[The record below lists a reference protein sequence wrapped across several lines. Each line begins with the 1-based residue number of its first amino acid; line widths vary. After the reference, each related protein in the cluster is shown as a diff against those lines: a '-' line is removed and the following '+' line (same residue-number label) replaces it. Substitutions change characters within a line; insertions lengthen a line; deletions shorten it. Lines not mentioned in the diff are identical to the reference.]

1 MMPVIRLNDATFI
14 DLKQIATWLGTK
26 TPSDTIDSL
35 VREKM
40 DTLGMERDVD
50 EGSVTE
56 DQAGDRLVFEKAP
69 GLSFTRI
76 LSASINKRKVDK
88 INWVGLL
95 LSVVGLVRAQGLTG
109 EQLVRELQVPA
120 RASAY
125 VSDGYKFYPDLGI
138 SIQGQSAADAWREV
152 SRLAQK
158 YRIPVEVQFQW
169 RENEKAQHPG
179 RIGVIRAGV

>member
-26 TPSDTIDSL
+26 TPSETIDNL
-35 VREKM
+35 VRDKM
-40 DTLGMERDVD
+40 DTLGMERDLD
-50 EGSVTE
+50 EEVVVKTQG
-56 DQAGDRLVFEKAP
+56 GDRLVFDKAP

-76 LSASINKRKVDK
+76 LSASVNKQKFDK
-88 INWVGLL
+88 INWIGLL
-95 LSVVGLVRAQGLTG
+95 LSVVRLVKAQGLSAN
-109 EQLVRELQVPA
+109 QLVTELQAPSKSEPYA
-120 RASAY
+120 K
-125 VSDGYKFYPDLGI
+125 DGFKFYPDLGL
-138 SIQGQSAADAWREV
+138 SIQGQSATDAWKEV

-179 RIGVIRAGV
+179 KVGVIRAGM

>member
-26 TPSDTIDSL
+26 TPSETIDSL
-35 VREKM
+35 VRDKM

-50 EGSVTE
+50 EEVVEKQEGNL
-56 DQAGDRLVFEKAP
+56 LVFEKTP

-76 LSASINKRKVDK
+76 LFASINKRKVDK

-95 LSVVGLVRAQGLTG
+95 LSVVGLVKAQGLSV
-109 EQLVRELQVPA
+109 EQLVRELQVPT

-125 VSDGYKFYPDLGI
+125 AKDGFKFYPDLGI
-138 SIQGQSAADAWREV
+138 SIQGQSAADAWKEV

-179 RIGVIRAGV
+179 KVGVIRAGM